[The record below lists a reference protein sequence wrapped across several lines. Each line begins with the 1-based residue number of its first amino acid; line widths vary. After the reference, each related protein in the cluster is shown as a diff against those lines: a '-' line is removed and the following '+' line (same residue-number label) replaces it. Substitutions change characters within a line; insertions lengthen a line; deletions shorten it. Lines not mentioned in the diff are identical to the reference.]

1 MRRYSIFQSRTLNIS
16 KMRALYLNQ
25 LERYKQKWYKMHNQ
39 KPPNLGFEEE
49 TQKNTYQ
56 PQI

>member
-1 MRRYSIFQSRTLNIS
+1 
-16 KMRALYLNQ
+16 MRALYLNQ

-49 TQKNTYQ
+49 TQKKYIPTTNITTDTTVVEGY
-56 PQI
+56 PAA